1 MEKTKSKKNASKK
14 HLKKKM
20 NLTKTMLEKIDLLS
34 WEMGKK
40 KYSSREELY
49 GR

>member
-20 NLTKTMLEKIDLLS
+20 NLTKTMLEKIVKT
-34 WEMGKK
+34 GGFYKK
-40 KYSSREELY
+40 DAEKKLKELK
-49 GR
+49 

>member
-1 MEKTKSKKNASKK
+1 MEKTKLKKNAGKK
-14 HLKKKM
+14 HLKRKMDIKKTV
-20 NLTKTMLEKIDLLS
+20 LRKIDLLS

-40 KYSSREELY
+40 RYSSREELY